1 MAASASV
8 SRCPLVT
15 SAAMIRQVP
24 WHGGRV
30 DLSSPAVAATRRRL
44 LARFGGRVEP
54 WWDRLPGA
62 TADLA
67 ERWELVI
74 GAAVGRGNTSLVVR
88 CRRADGRPA
97 VLKLTPDAELG
108 AAEASALRR
117 WEPSGRVPAVWGHDA
132 ALGALLLE
140 AIPDET
146 PLAERRAAVELDDVA
161 SLIGDL
167 HRGGGAAVGDGWERL
182 ADRVEFIFDHWV
194 ERHGRRGEVVTRAV
208 PVDRLRRG
216 HLLAREL
223 AADATEQV
231 LLHGDLHP
239 GNVLDGGAAR
249 GLVAIDPRPCVGDAV
264 VDAVD
269 WVFWTADDPGVWEP
283 RSRDLAVALGLDHQ
297 RLWAWCTAF
306 APMLAASRAAQ
317 GASADEIAALL
328 ALSP

>member
-1 MAASASV
+1 M
-8 SRCPLVT
+8 
-15 SAAMIRQVP
+15 
-24 WHGGRV
+24 

-146 PLAERRAAVELDDVA
+146 PLAERRVAVELDDVA